1 MASST
6 IGFGASP
13 FAGTA
18 PTTAVAAPAK
28 PTELKLNQ
36 PKPFTG
42 KRDEVDDFL
51 QDVSLYLDIN
61 DQIYDTD
68 KKKIAYALTFMN
80 EGDAKSWKAAFLR
93 NAKQPT
99 GLNLGTWAKFQTDVE
114 KAFAPYDAPGDALEE
129 LTNLK
134 MGTNAIDD
142 HIARY
147 KTLLARS
154 GVPETSPSA
163 IDYFRKTLNVPL
175 QRKLLELPTPPK
187 DLTEWYE
194 WAARLDNNFRKMQR
208 ILGRAIGKTPE
219 KAKEEPRRKWN
230 FQKKDPNAMDVDVMT
245 TEKRTEYMK
254 KGLCFGCGKP
264 GHLNKDCTEKKK
276 PPSYASTWAP
286 TTTPSASTSAPK
298 KMTPR
303 DLYTHVRSLTDQ
315 MNEDEKEEFYKEA
328 EKEGF

>member
-1 MASST
+1 LLGRRT
-6 IGFGASP
+6 IRTEPEPESDIESDPEIETTRQPTELTETSIDALLGLQPLTSETDSDDEMTSFAPPSFGQTNP
-13 FAGTA
+13 MTA
-18 PTTAVAAPAK
+18 PATTLVAPAK

-51 QDVSLYLDIN
+51 QDISLYPDIN

-99 GLNLGTWAKFQTDVE
+99 GLNLNTWAKFQTDVE
-114 KAFAPYDAPGDALEE
+114 KAFAPYDALEE

-154 GVPETSPSA
+154 GVPDTSPSA

-187 DLTEWYE
+187 DLAEWYE
-194 WAARLDNNFRKMQR
+194 WAARLDSMESIFTCMSHD
-208 ILGRAIGKTPE
+208 
-219 KAKEEPRRKWN
+219 W
-230 FQKKDPNAMDVDVMT
+230 
-245 TEKRTEYMK
+245 
-254 KGLCFGCGKP
+254 
-264 GHLNKDCTEKKK
+264 
-276 PPSYASTWAP
+276 
-286 TTTPSASTSAPK
+286 
-298 KMTPR
+298 
-303 DLYTHVRSLTDQ
+303 
-315 MNEDEKEEFYKEA
+315 
-328 EKEGF
+328 